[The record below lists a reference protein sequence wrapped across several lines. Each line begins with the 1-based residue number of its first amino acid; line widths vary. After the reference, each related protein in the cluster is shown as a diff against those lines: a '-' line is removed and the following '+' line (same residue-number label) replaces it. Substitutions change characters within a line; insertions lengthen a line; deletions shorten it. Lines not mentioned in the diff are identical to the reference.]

1 MIIEKIKGE
10 KVVLMEGNDFI
21 GIWDLGTRYQ
31 VPGLD
36 LKYVAAISN
45 QSNQKKITE
54 PQPQKTSNQKK
65 ISNLKPQTRN
75 PELRTRNQI
84 KLPTSPKHS
93 PR

>member
-1 MIIEKIKGE
+1 
-10 KVVLMEGNDFI
+10 MEGNDFI

-36 LKYVAAISN
+36 LKYVDAIPN

-54 PQPQKTSNQKK
+54 PQPQKTSNPKNFEPRT
-65 ISNLKPQTRN
+65 SNLKPGTRN

-84 KLPTSPKHS
+84 KLPTSPTHS